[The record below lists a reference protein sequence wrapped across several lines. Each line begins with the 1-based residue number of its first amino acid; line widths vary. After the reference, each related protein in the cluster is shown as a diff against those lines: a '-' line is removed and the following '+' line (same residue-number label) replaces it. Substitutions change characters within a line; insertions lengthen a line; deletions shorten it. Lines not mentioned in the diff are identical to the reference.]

1 MNKKESHPRH
11 LIVTLVLLAA
21 ALGLAAVPAH
31 AAGPFQYF
39 PVTPCRVFDTRTTGT
54 QTNGMPLTNP
64 GPHNFRIQGN
74 CGVPNGAQAVT
85 LNATVVSPSR
95 PGDLRL
101 YPATGSAPTVSTLN
115 YTTSETL
122 ANGAIVPLNAV
133 SVPTDDDL
141 GVVIGMTASGTIHL
155 IIDVTGY
162 FM

>member
-1 MNKKESHPRH
+1 MNKHLSHPAH
-11 LIVTLVLLAA
+11 QIVVLVLLAA

-39 PVTPCRVFDTRTTGT
+39 PITPCRVFDTRATGT
-54 QTNGMPLTNP
+54 QTNGMPLANP

-95 PGDLRL
+95 PGDVRL
-101 YPATGSAPTVSTLN
+101 YPATGSAPSVSTLN

-122 ANGAIVPLNAV
+122 ANGAIVPLNSV
-133 SVPTDDDL
+133 SAPTDDDL
-141 GVVIGMTASGTIHL
+141 GVVIGMVAAGTIHL